1 MNKSILIYSIASF
14 FLMACKSTP
23 PEQEIHQHDDIIH
36 LSETEIEMAGIT
48 FGKIENREIEE
59 WIDVAGEVDAP
70 PENRA
75 SISTPYGGYVTYV
88 RVYEGDKIVKGQVL
102 ARLSDP
108 VYVEIQSDY
117 LEALVAFEFLQK
129 DFERKKELLK
139 NKSIS
144 DKQFDEAKRDYDSK
158 RVSLN
163 SLEASLRLAG
173 IDPERVK
180 TSGIVKEV
188 EIKSPIAGY
197 ARALN
202 LNLGKHME
210 AGEVLLEVIDPTHIH
225 LELAVFPNQ
234 IHLVDFKQK
243 IYFRLTGSETE
254 YTGFIK
260 LINQSVDAEKRSIT
274 VHAHPDDEH
283 LTLMPGTFVQ
293 ARIITGTKEGKA
305 IPLAGLTIEEDN
317 YIAYKKVENGVEP
330 IRFKPSWIS
339 GTMADAS
346 LLPDGEYV
354 LAGAEKLQKVEEGE
368 HGH

>member
-1 MNKSILIYSIASF
+1 MNKSILYYGIATL
-14 FLMACKSTP
+14 FLFSCKSTP
-23 PEQEIHQHDDIIH
+23 TEEETHAHDDIIR
-36 LSETEIEMAGIT
+36 LSEKVIEMAGIT
-48 FGKIENREIEE
+48 FGEIENREIEE

-88 RVYEGDKIVKGQVL
+88 RVYEGDKIKKGQVL

-108 VYVEIQSDY
+108 VYVEIQSRY
-117 LEALVAFEFLQK
+117 LEALVEFEFLQK

-173 IDPERVK
+173 IDPEQVK
-180 TSGIVKEV
+180 TTGIVKEV

-243 IYFRLTGSETE
+243 VYFRLTGTE
-254 YTGFIK
+254 KEHTGFVK
-260 LINQSVDAEKRSIT
+260 LINQSVDAEKRSVT
-274 VHAHPDDEH
+274 VHAHPDDDE
-283 LTLMPGTFVQ
+283 LLLMPGTFIQ
-293 ARIITGTKEGKA
+293 ARIVTGTKLGKA
-305 IPLAGLTIEEDN
+305 IPTSGVVKEDDH
-317 YIAYKKVENGVEP
+317 YMAFRKVDEGVE
-330 IRFKPSWIS
+330 IIHFKAAWANA
-339 GTMADAS
+339 TWVDAS
-346 LLPDGEYV
+346 ELPAGIYV
-354 LAGAEKLQKVEEGE
+354 TSGGEKLQKFEAEE
-368 HGH
+368 H

>member
-1 MNKSILIYSIASF
+1 MNKTILYHSIAAL
-14 FLMACKSTP
+14 FLLACQSTP
-23 PEQEIHQHDDIIH
+23 PEQETHEHDDIIP
-36 LSETEIEMAGIT
+36 LSEKVIEMAGIT
-48 FGKIENREIEE
+48 FGEIENREIEE

-88 RVYEGDKIVKGQVL
+88 RVYEGDKIKKGQVL

-108 VYVEIQSDY
+108 VYVAIQSDY
-117 LEALVAFEFLQK
+117 LEALVEFEFLQK

-173 IDPERVK
+173 IDPEQVK
-180 TSGIVKEV
+180 TKGIVKEV

-243 IYFRLTGSETE
+243 IYFRLTGTETE

-274 VHAHPDDEH
+274 VHAHPDDEE
-283 LTLMPGTFVQ
+283 LLLMPGTFVQ
-293 ARIITGTKEGKA
+293 ARIVTGSKMGKSIPAGAVVKEDDHYMA
-305 IPLAGLTIEEDN
+305 FR
-317 YIAYKKVENGVEP
+317 KVDEGVE
-330 IRFKPSWIS
+330 IIHFKAAWANA
-339 GTMADAS
+339 GWVDAS
-346 LLPDGEYV
+346 ELPAGIYV
-354 LAGAEKLQKVEEGE
+354 TAGAEKLQEFEAEE
-368 HGH
+368 H

>member
-1 MNKSILIYSIASF
+1 MNKSFLIYSIAASF
-14 FLMACKSTP
+14 LLACTTPP
-23 PEQEIHQHDDIIH
+23 PEQESHHHEDIIH
-36 LSETEIEMAGIT
+36 LSENEIEMAGIR
-48 FGKIENREIEE
+48 FGEIENREIEE

-88 RVYEGDKIVKGQVL
+88 RVYEGDKIAKGQVL

-108 VYVEIQSDY
+108 VYVQLQSDY

-144 DKQFDEAKRDYDSK
+144 DKQFDEAKRDYESK

-163 SLEASLRLAG
+163 SLEAALRLAG
-173 IDPERVK
+173 IDPEQV
-180 TSGIVKEV
+180 SSAGIVKEV
-188 EIKSPIAGY
+188 EVKSPIAGY
-197 ARALN
+197 ARSLN

-243 IYFRLTGSETE
+243 VYFRLTGAQQEH
-254 YTGFIK
+254 TGFVK

-274 VHAHPDDEH
+274 VHAHPDDED
-283 LTLMPGTFVQ
+283 LLLMPGTFVQ
-293 ARIITGTKEGKA
+293 ARIVTGTKPGKA
-305 IPLAGLTIEEDN
+305 IPASGVLAEEGH
-317 YIAYKKVENGVEP
+317 YTAYKKVDGGVQS
-330 IRFKPSWIS
+330 IHFKAAWATPDWV
-339 GTMADAS
+339 DATE
-346 LLPDGEYV
+346 LPDGIYMV
-354 LAGAEKLQKVEEGE
+354 QGAEKMQTVEAHE
-368 HGH
+368 H